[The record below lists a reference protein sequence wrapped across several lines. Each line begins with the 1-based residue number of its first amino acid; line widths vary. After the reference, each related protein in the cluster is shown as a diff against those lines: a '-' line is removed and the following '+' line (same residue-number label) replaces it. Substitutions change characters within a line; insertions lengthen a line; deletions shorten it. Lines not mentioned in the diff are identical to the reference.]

1 MILLLLCLLLAFVV
15 QAATILILEFRRPAN
30 TTAWLFILFLF
41 PLIGF
46 ALYYFFSSEYGRRW
60 TTRKRGTLDAN
71 RRELLLARSK
81 VLRHPEALPDPM
93 FAYRER
99 LFNALVKKGRL
110 PISGC
115 NRTDIY
121 SNGQDT
127 YDAMLAAIRSAEHHI
142 HMSTYILRSDA
153 IGRLFQQTL
162 LEKAREGV
170 TVRLLYDGIGSI
182 KLSDR
187 FIRTLRE
194 GGVQCECFF
203 PLRPSILKRRVNN
216 RNHRKIL
223 VVDGLVGFIGGINVG
238 DEYIGKHPRLGY
250 WRDTH
255 MRIEGD
261 AVYRLQEIFLRDWE
275 LASGDKPDDP
285 RFIPENPCKG
295 DEPVQIVHSGPS
307 LHGEAVHD
315 SIYAI
320 LTAARR
326 RIWITTPYFIPS
338 MGISMALRD
347 AAMNGVDV
355 RLIVPHEPD
364 TWLVHFATL
373 SYVET
378 MLQHGVRV
386 YQYRK
391 GFVHAKT
398 MVVDD
403 MIGVVGT
410 ANMDLRSY
418 FSNFEINA
426 HLFDA
431 KAIGSLER
439 DFLADLEDCAEIDL
453 ETFMERPRGQKAKEV
468 LARILS
474 PLL

>member
-1 MILLLLCLLLAFVV
+1 MLLFIVIFLLVILF
-15 QAATILILEFRRPAN
+15 QAVTILILEFRRPAN

-41 PLIGF
+41 PLVGF
-46 ALYYFFSSEYGRRW
+46 ILYYFLATEYRRRR
-60 TTRKRGTLDAN
+60 TTRKRGGLDAR
-71 RRELLLARSK
+71 RRELLLSRSL
-81 VLRHPEALPDPM
+81 VLEQPEDLPDPT
-93 FAYRER
+93 FKYRKR

-110 PISGC
+110 PIMGR

-127 YDAMLAAIRSAEHHI
+127 YDAMLAAIRSAKHHI

-153 IGRLFQQTL
+153 IGTLFQRAL
-162 LEKAREGV
+162 LDKASEGV

-187 FIRTLRE
+187 FIKTLRK
-194 GGVQCECFF
+194 GGVQCASFF
-203 PLRPSILKRRVNN
+203 PLRPSFLKRRVNY

-238 DEYIGKHPRLGY
+238 DEYVGKHPRLGY

-261 AVYRLQEIFLRDWE
+261 AVYRLQEIFLKDWE
-275 LASGDKPDDP
+275 LASKEKPDDP
-285 RFIPENPCKG
+285 HFLPALASAG

-315 SIYAI
+315 SVYAI
-320 LTAARR
+320 LTAARH

-338 MGISMALRD
+338 MGIATALRD

-355 RLIVPHEPD
+355 RLIVPYEPD
-364 TWLVHFATL
+364 TWLVQWATL

-378 MLQHGVRV
+378 MMQHGVRV
-386 YQYRK
+386 WQYRK

-398 MVVDD
+398 MLVDE

-426 HLFDA
+426 HLFDE
-431 KAIGSLER
+431 KAIRSLER
-439 DFLADLEDCAEIDL
+439 DFLADLNDCSEIDL
-453 ETFMERPRGQKAKEV
+453 KAFMERPRGQKVKEV
-468 LARILS
+468 MARILS